1 MINNIL
7 KKIEKANEVQK
18 VELEKHE
25 VELFNIDDTIK
36 LYNKGLEDFKAADV
50 LKQKLAQEYS
60 RALIILQFNVPGQ
73 LDDSIKK
80 LLELGITDKANE
92 LKALKEKSLKK
103 AAEYEK
109 LYNLIK

>member
-1 MINNIL
+1 MNT
-7 KKIEKANEVQK
+7 KKTIYDKLFTEK
-18 VELEKHE
+18 VELAKHE

-92 LKALKEKSLKK
+92 LKSLKEKSLKK
-103 AAEYEK
+103 ASEYEK

>member
-1 MINNIL
+1 MSTLNNIL
-7 KKIEKANEVQK
+7 NKINKADK
-18 VELEKHE
+18 TELAKHE

-36 LYNKGLEDFKAADV
+36 LYNKGLEDLKSADV

-80 LLELGITDKANE
+80 LLDLGISDKANE
-92 LKALKEKSLKK
+92 LKAIKEKSLKK

-109 LYNLIK
+109 LYNTIK